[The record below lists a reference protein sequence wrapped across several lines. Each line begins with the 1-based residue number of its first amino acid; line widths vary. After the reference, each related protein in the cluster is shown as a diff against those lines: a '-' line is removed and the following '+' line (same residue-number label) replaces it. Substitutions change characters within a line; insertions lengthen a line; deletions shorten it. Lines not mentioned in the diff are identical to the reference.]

1 MAHYRGS
8 PLGIKLIIFLYKRFG
23 YKAAKSLVYIVALFY
38 ALISQK
44 NRKFL
49 HNYYEA
55 VGLSD
60 TFSTYVKH
68 IYAFSLTIFDRFIAK
83 EGMQEETIKVE
94 RNKVENFETLQQT
107 GGILILSHHGNWAQ
121 SFKIFQTYDVKLNI
135 TTNEAIDTDIQRL
148 ETEKEE
154 NKRINIIDLK
164 AGMQAMLEIA
174 RALQNREI
182 IIIMVDRVKE
192 EDKSVSVDFLGRA
205 TYLHSGGFEIAQMRK
220 VPMLGCDIVRTGDN
234 AIKVAF
240 SEIIKSEEKRKEEH
254 IKDLAQQYAHFLEE
268 VVKAY
273 PYQWFNFFNFWEKKP
288 KGHL

>member
-23 YKAAKSLVYIVALFY
+23 YKAAKSLVYVVALFY
-38 ALISQK
+38 ASISQK

-55 VGLSD
+55 VGLAD
-60 TFSTYVKH
+60 TFGTYVKH

-94 RNKVENFETLQQT
+94 RIQVENFETLQQT

-135 TTNEAIDTDIQRL
+135 TTDEAIDTDIQRL

-154 NKRINIIDLK
+154 NRRINIIDLK

-182 IIIMVDRVKE
+182 LIIMVDRVKE

-240 SEIIKSEEKRKEEH
+240 SEIIKSEEKKRETY
-254 IKDLAQQYAHFLEE
+254 IKDLAQQYASFLEK
-268 VVKAY
+268 VVKKY
-273 PYQWFNFFNFWEKKP
+273 PYQWFNFFDFWAKKP
-288 KGHL
+288 S